1 MMYVIGGI
9 VILVG
14 LVIYLVSIIIP
25 NPSDEKIIEALR
37 EEGYD
42 CKKEEG
48 LILMKRNNC
57 NWRII
62 GYDMNGQKR
71 RRRVYL
77 CTGFEIGDHLKSDHA
92 MMNRITCIVGEHN
105 PHVSVT
111 WNGEN
116 GIEFVFVTVVRSS
129 SELLKDYE
137 NGFHAMDQ
145 AIGEFFELNR
155 QAEEMLGH
163 NGERKVGFDFGG
175 HEEPSKEEVTEVRA
189 EEK

>member
-37 EEGYD
+37 EEGYE

-48 LILMKRNNC
+48 LILMKRKNC

-62 GYDMNGQKR
+62 CYDLNGKK

-77 CTGFEIGDHLKSDHA
+77 DTGFEIGDHLKSDHA
-92 MMNRITCIVGEHN
+92 MMNRITCIVGENN

-111 WNGEN
+111 WDGES
-116 GIEFVFVTVVRSS
+116 GIHFVFVTVVRSS
-129 SELLKDYE
+129 SELLNDFG
-137 NGFHAMDQ
+137 NGFNAMDQ
-145 AIGEFFELNR
+145 AIGEYFELSR

-175 HEEPSKEEVTEVRA
+175 HEEPSKEEVMEVRA